1 MTKQEFLDELA
12 LRLRE
17 EGAERLVAENVEYYR
32 GYIEGEV
39 AKGRREEEVLSE
51 LGNPALIARSILDA
65 AGYRVDGVPDR
76 NPDGDLGEDAGSY
89 YRTQSEERED
99 REDREDRNIHVEVRQ
114 VNSWIAGILFLL
126 FVVLLVLAVLGF
138 IIWAAPVILAL
149 LLLSFMY
156 RALISFFQR

>member
-32 GYIEGEV
+32 SYIDEEV
-39 AKGRREEEVLSE
+39 AKGRHEEEVLSE

-76 NPDGDLGEDAGSY
+76 NPDGDLGENAGSY
-89 YRTQSEERED
+89 YRTQSEEGERE
-99 REDREDRNIHVEVRQ
+99 RGRPEYPCR
-114 VNSWIAGILFLL
+114 SAAGEFLDCGDSVFSL
-126 FVVLLVLAVLGF
+126 CRASGARRFGLYHLGGARYSGV
-138 IIWAAPVILAL
+138 AAA
-149 LLLSFMY
+149 
-156 RALISFFQR
+156 

>member
-17 EGAERLVAENVEYYR
+17 EGAERLVAENVDYYR
-32 GYIEGEV
+32 SYIDEEV

-76 NPDGDLGEDAGSY
+76 NPDGDLGENAGSY
-89 YRTQSEERED
+89 YRTQSEERE
-99 REDREDRNIHVEVRQ
+99 EDRNIHVEVRQ
-114 VNSWIAGILFLL
+114 VNSWIAGILFFL

>member
-76 NPDGDLGEDAGSY
+76 NPDGDLGENAGSY
-89 YRTQSEERED
+89 YRTQSEERE
-99 REDREDRNIHVEVRQ
+99 EDRNIHVEVRQ

>member
-32 GYIEGEV
+32 SYIEEEV

-99 REDREDRNIHVEVRQ
+99 REDRNIHVEVPSLCRA
-114 VNSWIAGILFLL
+114 SGARRFGLYH
-126 FVVLLVLAVLGF
+126 LGGARYSG
-138 IIWAAPVILAL
+138 AAA
-149 LLLSFMY
+149 
-156 RALISFFQR
+156 A

>member
-17 EGAERLVAENVEYYR
+17 EGAERLVAENVDYYR
-32 GYIEGEV
+32 SYIEEEV
-39 AKGRREEEVLSE
+39 AKGRRDEEVLSE

-65 AGYRVDGVPDR
+65 AGYLVDGVPDR
-76 NPDGDLGEDAGSY
+76 NPDGDLGENAGSY
-89 YRTQSEERED
+89 YRTQSEERE
-99 REDREDRNIHVEVRQ
+99 EDRNIHVEVRQ
-114 VNSWIAGILFLL
+114 VNSWIAGILFFL

>member
-17 EGAERLVAENVEYYR
+17 EGAERLVAENVDYYR
-32 GYIEGEV
+32 SYIDEEV

-76 NPDGDLGEDAGSY
+76 NPDGDLGENAGSY
-89 YRTQSEERED
+89 YRTQSEERE
-99 REDREDRNIHVEVRQ
+99 EDRNIHVEMRQ
-114 VNSWIAGILFLL
+114 VNFWIAGILFLL

>member
-17 EGAERLVAENVEYYR
+17 EGAERLVAENVDYYR
-32 GYIEGEV
+32 SYIDEEV

-76 NPDGDLGEDAGSY
+76 NPDGDLGENAGSY
-89 YRTQSEERED
+89 YRTQSEERE
-99 REDREDRNIHVEVRQ
+99 EDQNIHVEVRQ
-114 VNSWIAGILFLL
+114 VNSWIAGILFFL

>member
-76 NPDGDLGEDAGSY
+76 NPDGDLGENAGSY
-89 YRTQSEERED
+89 YRTQSEERE
-99 REDREDRNIHVEVRQ
+99 EDRNIHVEVRQ
-114 VNSWIAGILFLL
+114 VNSWIAGILFFL

>member
-17 EGAERLVAENVEYYR
+17 EGAERLVAENVNYYR

-65 AGYRVDGVPDR
+65 AGYRVDGVPDQ
-76 NPDGDLGEDAGSY
+76 NPDGDLGEVAGGY
-89 YRTQSEERED
+89 YRTQSEERE
-99 REDREDRNIHVEVRQ
+99 RQEDRNIHVEVRQ

-126 FVVLLVLAVLGF
+126 FVVLLVLAVLDF
-138 IIWAAPVILAL
+138 IIWAAPIILAL

-156 RALISFFQR
+156 RALMQFFQR

>member
-17 EGAERLVAENVEYYR
+17 EGAERLVAENVDYYR
-32 GYIEGEV
+32 SYIEEEV

-76 NPDGDLGEDAGSY
+76 NPDGDLGENAGSY
-89 YRTQSEERED
+89 YRTQSEERE
-99 REDREDRNIHVEVRQ
+99 EGRNIHVEVRQ
-114 VNSWIAGILFLL
+114 VNSWIAGILFFL

>member
-17 EGAERLVAENVEYYR
+17 EGAERLVAENVDYYR
-32 GYIEGEV
+32 SYIEEEV

-65 AGYRVDGVPDR
+65 AGYRVDGVPDQ
-76 NPDGDLGEDAGSY
+76 NPDGDLGENAGSY
-89 YRTQSEERED
+89 YRTQSEERE
-99 REDREDRNIHVEVRQ
+99 EDRNIHVEVRQ
-114 VNSWIAGILFLL
+114 VNSWIAGILFFL

>member
-32 GYIEGEV
+32 SYIEEEV

-76 NPDGDLGEDAGSY
+76 NPDGDLGENAGSY

-99 REDREDRNIHVEVRQ
+99 REDRNIHVEVRR

>member
-17 EGAERLVAENVEYYR
+17 EGAERLVAENVDYYR
-32 GYIEGEV
+32 SYIDEEV

-76 NPDGDLGEDAGSY
+76 NPDGDLGENAGSY
-89 YRTQSEERED
+89 YRTQSEERE
-99 REDREDRNIHVEVRQ
+99 EDRNIHVEVRQ
-114 VNSWIAGILFLL
+114 GNSWIAGILFLL